1 MRRSA
6 WLIPCFLVLH
16 SPDGTPLWYRA
27 ESIQEVKPVK
37 HQHREQF
44 AKSTN
49 SVVYASDGPQGV
61 SEPAEFVME
70 RIARCG
76 KGITL
81 PPN

>member
-27 ESIQEVKPVK
+27 ESIQEVKPVR
-37 HQHREQF
+37 HQHRELLT
-44 AKSTN
+44 KSTH
-49 SVVYASDGPQGV
+49 SVIYASDGAQGV
-61 SEPAEFVME
+61 SEPAELVME